1 MKYKLT
7 DELGELK
14 KYRGVTYYHQL
25 YTLLS
30 SALSEGVIAPGS
42 ALPTETEFM
51 DRFGISRNTVRR
63 ALGQLEKEKRI
74 VRRRGSGSYARRSPK
89 SETSSPALAEVLHD
103 FRAAD
108 MYSSSRLVRVQSSP
122 TPHFIRARD
131 PQFGERSLL
140 VQRCRSFRDKPFL
153 FSSSYIPEELGAR
166 LTRRQLATK
175 VVLSALEE
183 VGYVARSAEQTT
195 TAVTADAFTARHL
208 GVDVAAALLS
218 IRRLVRDAEGRSI
231 EYQSLMFRP
240 DQCDLRSS
248 VVIERSAVGIHWS
261 EARPV
266 QMPAAL

>member
-30 SALSEGVIAPGS
+30 SALAEGVIAPGS

-51 DRFGISRNTVRR
+51 DRFGVSRNTVRR

-74 VRRRGSGSYARRSPK
+74 VRRRGSGSYARRGPK
-89 SETSSPALAEVLHD
+89 TESSSHALAEVLHD

-108 MYSSSRLVRVQSSP
+108 MHSSSRLVRVQASQ

-131 PQFGERSLL
+131 PQFGDRSLL
-140 VQRCRSFRDKPFL
+140 VQRCRSFKDKPFM
-153 FSSSYIPEELGAR
+153 FSTSYIPEDVGAR
-166 LTRRQLATK
+166 LTRRQLASK

-183 VGYVARSAEQTT
+183 VGFVARSAEQTT
-195 TAVTADAFTARHL
+195 TAVPADAFIARHL

-231 EYQSLMFRP
+231 EHQSLMFRP

-248 VVIERSAVGIHWS
+248 VVIERSSAGVHWS
-261 EARPV
+261 EVRPV
-266 QMPAAL
+266 PMPAAL